1 MKTHIKNSEI
11 PTERMTEG
19 ITRQIMGYDSNLM
32 VVKVFFV
39 TGAIADR
46 HKHPHQQIGYIEK
59 GRFEVE
65 LRIKWR
71 YWKKEILL
79 LFLQM
84 FFTGWSVWNRE
95 LLSTHFLQREMIFCN
110 NFSRHDFCDY

>member
-32 VVKVFFV
+32 VVKVNFI

-65 LRIKWR
+65 IENKMEVLEKGDSFVVPSNVFHGVVCLEQGIIIDTFSPKRDD
-71 YWKKEILL
+71 
-79 LFLQM
+79 FLQ
-84 FFTGWSVWNRE
+84 
-95 LLSTHFLQREMIFCN
+95 
-110 NFSRHDFCDY
+110 